1 MQVVER
7 TKQQSEPRLFIDA
20 EVVLVVRKGAISLPP
35 PPVEQSSPLRRRG
48 LNSVVRGSAVYSQSI
63 IPAEGTRAHTCAPVR
78 MRSHCHEVVE
88 VRPLDHGLP
97 ARPPL
102 RERRCDQ
109 CSCSERVPADIS
121 GREPRRRR
129 RHHLR
134 APTDRR
140 YIIAKATRPH
150 RATRGG
156 GQLAAAA
163 SGTGRGYAVPH
174 SQPRAR

>member
-78 MRSHCHEVVE
+78 MRSAI
-88 VRPLDHGLP
+88 RSSRSDHSTTGFPRGL
-97 ARPPL
+97 
-102 RERRCDQ
+102 RCVSD
-109 CSCSERVPADIS
+109 AAIS
-121 GREPRRRR
+121 
-129 RHHLR
+129 
-134 APTDRR
+134 
-140 YIIAKATRPH
+140 
-150 RATRGG
+150 
-156 GQLAAAA
+156 AAAA
-163 SGTGRGYAVPH
+163 SAYPPILAAESRADGAGTTCVRRPAVYHREGNRPLVNSRGRAACRRSSTGRGYAVPH
-174 SQPRAR
+174 LQPRAR